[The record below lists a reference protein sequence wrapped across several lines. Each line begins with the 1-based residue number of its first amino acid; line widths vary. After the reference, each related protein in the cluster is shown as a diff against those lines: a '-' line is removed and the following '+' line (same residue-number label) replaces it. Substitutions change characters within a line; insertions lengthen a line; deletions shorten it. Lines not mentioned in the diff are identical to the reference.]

1 MLLRALADRIAEVS
15 FEALP
20 GEAVATAKHGI
31 LDTVGVTLAG
41 ARDDTLGADPE
52 LSGGLA

>member
-1 MLLRALADRIAEVS
+1 MLLRALADRIGEVT

-20 GEAVATAKHGI
+20 REAVATAKQGI

-41 ARDDTLGADPE
+41 ARDDTTAGCWD
-52 LSGGLA
+52 G